1 MPRREE
7 RDAQVLD
14 PDPGAEGFD
23 EIERRLDPVLR
34 LIEIAQI
41 MLDARDVRERDG
53 FTTCLA
59 DVARESERLLQTL
72 RRELRGALLTI
83 DPSHPDKS
91 AGLPLTFADRAP
103 ECERPIKVLERLLFA
118 TQRGCGG

>member
-7 RDAQVLD
+7 RDSQVLG

-23 EIERRLDPVLR
+23 EIERRLDPIQR

-41 MLDARDVRERDG
+41 TLDARDVRERDG
-53 FTTCLA
+53 FTAGLA
-59 DVARESERLLQTL
+59 DVARESERLLQRL
-72 RRELRGALLTI
+72 RRELRGALFTI
-83 DPSHPDKS
+83 DPSHSDKS
-91 AGLPLTFADRAP
+91 AGLSLAFADRAP

-118 TQRGCGG
+118 T